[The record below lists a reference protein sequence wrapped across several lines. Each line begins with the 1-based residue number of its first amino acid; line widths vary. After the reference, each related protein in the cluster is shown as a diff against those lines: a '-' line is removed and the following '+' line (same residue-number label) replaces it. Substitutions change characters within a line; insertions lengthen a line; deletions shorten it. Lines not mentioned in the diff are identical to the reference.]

1 MISSELV
8 WLELACAANA
18 DPSRMPW
25 PKLDRVV
32 LAAYSV
38 KGTDYFSVG
47 LRQRLTWDFS
57 CPQAGDPRLS
67 LSCHQLLVRDR
78 RGQWHSLIRVDT
90 VSRK

>member
-8 WLELACAANA
+8 WLELTCTANA
-18 DPSRMPW
+18 GPSRMPW

-47 LRQRLTWDFS
+47 LRQRLTWEQLPPS
-57 CPQAGDPRLS
+57 RRPPIVS
-67 LSCHQLLVRDR
+67 LLPP
-78 RGQWHSLIRVDT
+78 T
-90 VSRK
+90 VG

>member
-47 LRQRLTWDFS
+47 LRQRLTDLGFQLPPSRRPPIVATNGWLGT
-57 CPQAGDPRLS
+57 AG
-67 LSCHQLLVRDR
+67 
-78 RGQWHSLIRVDT
+78 
-90 VSRK
+90 VSGTA